1 MHSRRISLVDLCLSS
16 VAQIEKMTQSFKT
29 FGSQGFRDKSIDY
42 DSDHAVMSI
51 KDRHKVE
58 GKLSEK
64 QNREDTMAI
73 LELRDIHDEL
83 QSLRKLFDQQKETIK
98 QMVAIYERPECLELS
113 KNGLII
119 LGEALEKLTDY
130 IHQVDSMISSA
141 ERTRKDFEKLLDLKQ
156 RQANVDEARL
166 ARYQADLTSAQS
178 RAVLVFTVF
187 TVIFL
192 PLTFFTGLFGMNINE
207 WSGTAT
213 NVSWRTVVEWS
224 LPLSLFITCTA
235 LVLALS
241 MRLRKLAKDSVK
253 VISEL
258 GGHLQ
263 AACISQA
270 SWLIVNMRRR
280 FYAMVHGTVPPEPK
294 KSTSQRKRDIGKV
307 QKKRV
312 YYDTGSDFWD
322 NHVDRREN
330 EYHIPQYNRRPK
342 VASGSKRHLT
352 HRSSTLKAR
361 SLEIKRGLE
370 MKRHRAESALD
381 GSVV

>member
-1 MHSRRISLVDLCLSS
+1 MHSLRISTGNLCLSS

-51 KDRHKVE
+51 KDRHKIE

-83 QSLRKLFDQQKETIK
+83 QSLRKLFNQQKETID
-98 QMVAIYERPECLELS
+98 QMVVIYLRPECLELS

-119 LGEALEKLTDY
+119 LGEALEKLTEY
-130 IHQVDSMISSA
+130 IHQVDSMIRSA

-207 WSGTAT
+207 WSGILT

-224 LPLSLFITCTA
+224 IPLSLAITCTA

-241 MRLRKLAKDSVK
+241 MRIRKFAKDSVK
-253 VISEL
+253 VMSGL
-258 GGHLQ
+258 GKYLR
-263 AACISQA
+263 AACINQISG
-270 SWLIVNMRRR
+270 LIVYMRRR
-280 FYAMVHGTVPPEPK
+280 FYATVHDTIPPEPK
-294 KSTSQRKRDIGKV
+294 KSRSQRKRDIGKG
-307 QKKRV
+307 QREKV

-330 EYHIPQYNRRPK
+330 EYHIPQNNRRPK

-361 SLEIKRGLE
+361 SLEIKR
-370 MKRHRAESALD
+370 HRAESASD
-381 GSVV
+381 GSFV

>member
-1 MHSRRISLVDLCLSS
+1 MIG
-16 VAQIEKMTQSFKT
+16 SFKA

-42 DSDHAVMSI
+42 DSDNAVMSI
-51 KDRHKVE
+51 KARHKIE

-73 LELRDIHDEL
+73 LELRDIQDEL
-83 QSLRKLFDQQKETIK
+83 QSLHKLFDQQKETIA
-98 QMVAIYERPECLELS
+98 QMVEIYQRPDYVELS
-113 KNGLII
+113 KNGLTI
-119 LGEALEKLTDY
+119 LREAQDKLAEY
-130 IHQVDSMISSA
+130 IHQVDSMIRSA

-207 WSGTAT
+207 WSGTLT

-224 LPLSLFITCTA
+224 IPLSLAITCTA

-241 MRLRKLAKDSVK
+241 MRIRKFAKNLAKA
-253 VISEL
+253 ISEL
-258 GGHLQ
+258 GGQLQ
-263 AACISQA
+263 AAGIYWI
-270 SWLIVNMRRR
+270 SWLGDRSRKQ
-280 FYAMVHGTVPPEPK
+280 FYALVHGTVPPERKKPK
-294 KSTSQRKRDIGKV
+294 PQRKKETGKE
-307 QKKRV
+307 QKEKV

-330 EYHIPQYNRRPK
+330 EYHIPQNNRRTKP
-342 VASGSKRHLT
+342 ASASKRHLP
-352 HRSSTLKAR
+352 HRSLLLK
-361 SLEIKRGLE
+361 ERGAE
-370 MKRHRAESALD
+370 KKRHSVDSALD
-381 GSVV
+381 GSPV